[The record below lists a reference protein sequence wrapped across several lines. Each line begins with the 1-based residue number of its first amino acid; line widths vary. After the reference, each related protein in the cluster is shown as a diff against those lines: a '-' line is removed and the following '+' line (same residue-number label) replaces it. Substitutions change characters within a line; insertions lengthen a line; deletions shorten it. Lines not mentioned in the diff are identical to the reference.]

1 MRRKTVLFLCLL
13 TSMAGILSG
22 CGGNKTGE
30 TNVTLETL
38 AEDSS
43 GSPTITSDA
52 GTIQFKGT
60 TSKDEVY
67 DFGYKASDYI
77 SLGDYSNIKVEQT
90 QFEEVTNDEIQSR
103 ISDLMKKKEI
113 WIDKTEGSIKQYD
126 LVNLDITCTV
136 DGKEYTPGSKKD
148 INLNVGAGN
157 YFSEFEE
164 KLIGKQLGDTI
175 TFELTLPDNDTF
187 TQQTGKKGVFTV
199 YLKAVRTQP
208 QLTDEIA
215 VKLSDQ
221 KYQSVKEYQQY
232 IKEMLEAEK
241 EERHNYNVFMEV
253 MTQIADSIDIKGIPE
268 EESENDLTYEKIQQE
283 ADEKGIA
290 PAELAQEYEA
300 AGKTISMDSTEEH
313 SMDLL
318 ILYIADQN
326 GITVTGSDIAEY
338 KSSLLERGT
347 YSEEELDKTLSER
360 KLAHLALNRKVLAF
374 VAERAEN

>member
-136 DGKEYTPGSKKD
+136 DGKEYAPGSKKD

-283 ADEKGIA
+283 AEEKGIA

-300 AGKTISMDSTEEH
+300 AGKTISMDNTEEH

-338 KSSLLERGT
+338 KSSLLERGS

>member
-136 DGKEYTPGSKKD
+136 DGIEYAPGSKKD

>member
-22 CGGNKTGE
+22 CGGNKTSE
-30 TNVTLETL
+30 TNVTLETFG
-38 AEDSS
+38 EDQSAS
-43 GSPTITSDA
+43 KTITSDT
-52 GTIQFKGT
+52 GTIQFKST

-113 WIDKTEGSIKQYD
+113 WVDKTEGSIKQYD

-136 DGKEYTPGSKKD
+136 DGKEYAPGSKKD

-347 YSEEELDKTLSER
+347 YSEEELDKTLSEQ

>member
-22 CGGNKTGE
+22 CGGNKTCE

-38 AEDSS
+38 AEDPS

-90 QFEEVTNDEIQSR
+90 PSEEVTDDEIQSR

-113 WIDKTEGSIKQYD
+113 WIDKTEGNINRYD
-126 LVNLDITCTV
+126 LVNLDIICTV

-148 INLNVGAGN
+148 MNLNVGAGN

-175 TFELTLPDNDTF
+175 TFELALPDNDTF
-187 TQQTGKKGVFTV
+187 TQQAGKKGVFTV

-241 EERHNYNVFMEV
+241 EEQHNYNVFMEV
-253 MTQIADSIDIKGIPE
+253 MTQIADSIDIKEIPE

-283 ADEKGIA
+283 ADAKGIA

-300 AGKTISMDSTEEH
+300 AGKKISMDSTEEH

-326 GITVTGSDIAEY
+326 GITVTGGDIAEY

-374 VAERAEN
+374 VAECAEN

>member
-1 MRRKTVLFLCLL
+1 M
-13 TSMAGILSG
+13 
-22 CGGNKTGE
+22 
-30 TNVTLETL
+30 
-38 AEDSS
+38 
-43 GSPTITSDA
+43 
-52 GTIQFKGT
+52 
-60 TSKDEVY
+60 
-67 DFGYKASDYI
+67 
-77 SLGDYSNIKVEQT
+77 
-90 QFEEVTNDEIQSR
+90 
-103 ISDLMKKKEI
+103 
-113 WIDKTEGSIKQYD
+113 
-126 LVNLDITCTV
+126 NLDITCTV
-136 DGKEYTPGSKKD
+136 DGKEYAPGSKKD
-148 INLNVGAGN
+148 INMNVGAGN

>member
-136 DGKEYTPGSKKD
+136 DGKEYAPGSKKD

>member
-38 AEDSS
+38 AEDPS

-60 TSKDEVY
+60 TSKDDVY

-90 QFEEVTNDEIQSR
+90 PSEEVTDDEIQSR

-113 WIDKTEGSIKQYD
+113 WIDKTEGSINRYD
-126 LVNLDITCTV
+126 LVNLDIICTV

-148 INLNVGAGN
+148 MNLNVGAGN

-175 TFELTLPDNDTF
+175 TFELALPDNDTF
-187 TQQTGKKGVFTV
+187 TQQAGKKGVFTV

-241 EERHNYNVFMEV
+241 EEQHNYNVFMEV
-253 MTQIADSIDIKGIPE
+253 MTQIADSIDIKEIPE

-283 ADEKGIA
+283 ADAKGIA

-300 AGKTISMDSTEEH
+300 AGKKISMDSTEEH

-326 GITVTGSDIAEY
+326 GITVTGGDIAEY

-374 VAERAEN
+374 VAECAEN

>member
-22 CGGNKTGE
+22 CGGNKTSE

-38 AEDSS
+38 AEDPS
-43 GSPTITSDA
+43 GSKTVTSDA

-90 QFEEVTNDEIQSR
+90 PSEEVTDDEIQSR
-103 ISDLMKKKEI
+103 ISELMKKNEI
-113 WIDKTEGSIKQYD
+113 WVDKTEGSIKRYD

-136 DGKEYTPGSKKD
+136 DGKEYTPGSKKGM
-148 INLNVGAGN
+148 NLNVGAGN

-187 TQQTGKKGVFTV
+187 TQQAGKKGVFTV
-199 YLKAVRTQP
+199 YLKAVRSQP

-221 KYQSVKEYQQY
+221 KCQSVKEYQQY

-241 EERHNYNVFMEV
+241 EEQHNYNVFMEV

-283 ADEKGIA
+283 ANEKGIE

-300 AGKTISMDSTEEH
+300 AGRTISMDSTEEH

-326 GITVTGSDIAEY
+326 GITVTGGDIAEY

-374 VAERAEN
+374 VAEHAEN

>member
-38 AEDSS
+38 AEDPS

-90 QFEEVTNDEIQSR
+90 PSEEVTDDEIQSR

-113 WIDKTEGSIKQYD
+113 WIDKTEGSINRYD
-126 LVNLDITCTV
+126 LVNLDIICTV

-148 INLNVGAGN
+148 MNLNVGAGN

-175 TFELTLPDNDTF
+175 TFELALPDNDTF
-187 TQQTGKKGVFTV
+187 TQQAGKKGVFTV

-241 EERHNYNVFMEV
+241 EEQHNYNVFMEV
-253 MTQIADSIDIKGIPE
+253 MTQIADSIDIKEIPE

-283 ADEKGIA
+283 ADAKGIA
-290 PAELAQEYEA
+290 PAELAQEYEV
-300 AGKTISMDSTEEH
+300 AGKKISMDSTEEH

-318 ILYIADQN
+318 ILYIADQT
-326 GITVTGSDIAEY
+326 GITVTGGDIAEY

-374 VAERAEN
+374 VAECAEN

>member
-38 AEDSS
+38 AEDPS

-90 QFEEVTNDEIQSR
+90 PSEEVTDDEIQSR
-103 ISDLMKKKEI
+103 ISDLMKKKAI
-113 WIDKTEGSIKQYD
+113 WIDKTEGSINRYD
-126 LVNLDITCTV
+126 LVNLDIICTV

-148 INLNVGAGN
+148 MNLNVGAGN

-175 TFELTLPDNDTF
+175 TFELALPDNDTF
-187 TQQTGKKGVFTV
+187 TQQAGKKGVFTV

-241 EERHNYNVFMEV
+241 EEQHNYNVFMEV
-253 MTQIADSIDIKGIPE
+253 MTQIADSIDIKEIPE

-283 ADEKGIA
+283 ADAKGIA
-290 PAELAQEYEA
+290 PAELAQEYEV
-300 AGKTISMDSTEEH
+300 AGKKISMDSTEEH

-326 GITVTGSDIAEY
+326 GITVTGGDIAEY

-374 VAERAEN
+374 VAECAEN

>member
-1 MRRKTVLFLCLL
+1 M
-13 TSMAGILSG
+13 
-22 CGGNKTGE
+22 
-30 TNVTLETL
+30 
-38 AEDSS
+38 
-43 GSPTITSDA
+43 
-52 GTIQFKGT
+52 
-60 TSKDEVY
+60 
-67 DFGYKASDYI
+67 
-77 SLGDYSNIKVEQT
+77 
-90 QFEEVTNDEIQSR
+90 
-103 ISDLMKKKEI
+103 
-113 WIDKTEGSIKQYD
+113 
-126 LVNLDITCTV
+126 NLDITCTV
-136 DGKEYTPGSKKD
+136 DGKEYAPGSKKD

-360 KLAHLALNRKVLAF
+360 KLAHLALNRKVF
-374 VAERAEN
+374 GICRRTC

>member
-22 CGGNKTGE
+22 CGGNKTSE
-30 TNVTLETL
+30 TNVTLETFG
-38 AEDSS
+38 EDQSAS
-43 GSPTITSDA
+43 KTITSDT
-52 GTIQFKGT
+52 GTIQFKST

-90 QFEEVTNDEIQSR
+90 PSEEVTDDEIQSR

-113 WIDKTEGSIKQYD
+113 WIDKTEGSINRYD
-126 LVNLDITCTV
+126 LVNLDIICTV
-136 DGKEYTPGSKKD
+136 DGKEYAPGSKKD

>member
-22 CGGNKTGE
+22 CGGNKTSE
-30 TNVTLETL
+30 TNVTLETFG
-38 AEDSS
+38 EDQSAS
-43 GSPTITSDA
+43 KTITSDT
-52 GTIQFKGT
+52 GTIQFKST
-60 TSKDEVY
+60 TSKDEAY

-113 WIDKTEGSIKQYD
+113 WVDKTEGSIKQYD

-136 DGKEYTPGSKKD
+136 DGKEYAPGSKKD

-221 KYQSVKEYQQY
+221 KYPSVKEYQQY

-241 EERHNYNVFMEV
+241 EEQHNYNVFMEV

-283 ADEKGIA
+283 AEEKGIA
-290 PAELAQEYEA
+290 PAELAQEYEE
-300 AGKTISMDSTEEH
+300 AGKTISMDNTEEH

-338 KSSLLERGT
+338 KSSLLERGS